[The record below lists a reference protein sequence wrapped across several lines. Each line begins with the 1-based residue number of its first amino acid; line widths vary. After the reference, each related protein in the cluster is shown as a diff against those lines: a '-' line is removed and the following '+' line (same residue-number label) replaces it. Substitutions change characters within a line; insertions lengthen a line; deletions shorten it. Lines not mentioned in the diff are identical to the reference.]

1 MIDKLTSKFTRVF
14 DRILTGG
21 AVFSGF
27 LLIFIMVAVFCDIT
41 LRKAL
46 NMPLLWVQETT
57 TFSLVAIAF
66 FSAAWLL
73 KREGHVS
80 MDQLF
85 KRQSPK
91 TQAMLTTITSIISLI
106 CCLIVV
112 WYGAQVTVDYY
123 QNGDRYYSTLEAYKW
138 PIAAVV
144 VLGFFLLVVQ
154 FLRRINGSL
163 TTWRRLTGK
172 GQESPTEVDT

>member
-1 MIDKLTSKFTRVF
+1 MIDKVTLKFTRIF
-14 DRILTGG
+14 DRILNGG
-21 AVFSGF
+21 AVFSGI
-27 LLIFIMVAVFCDIT
+27 LLIFIMVAVFLDIT

-46 NMPLLWVQETT
+46 DMPLLWVQEST

-66 FSAAWLL
+66 FSGAWLL

-91 TQAMLTTITSIISLI
+91 TQAMLTTITSIISMI
-106 CCLIVV
+106 ACLIVV

-138 PIAAVV
+138 PISTIV
-144 VLGFFLLVVQ
+144 VLGFFLFFIQ
-154 FLRRINGSL
+154 FLRRIHGSL
-163 TTWRRLTGK
+163 TTWRRLTRK
-172 GQESPTEVDT
+172 GQES